1 MTIKGI
7 DYKWNGTLVKRE
19 STEYIIL
26 HHRAGN
32 GDVQSIHNGH
42 LSNGWSGIGYH
53 FYVRKDG
60 TIYRGRPIEMVGAHC
75 TGQNTCSVGVC
86 FEGNFERETMSDE
99 QIKAGNELIWYI
111 KSLYP
116 YAEIMRH
123 CDFNET
129 ACPGKK
135 FPFDKISK
143 NDIDGEIKTMQQ
155 PLETGNDIVWELMN
169 GKHKIEITEVQRAVK
184 AIDDAKKNEN
194 FSSLY
199 WILYKI
205 VNK

>member
-1 MTIKGI
+1 MTIKDI

-75 TGQNTCSVGVC
+75 TGQNICSIGVC
-86 FEGNFERETMSDE
+86 FEGNFELETMSDA
-99 QIKAGNELIWYI
+99 QIKAGQELVSYI

-116 YAEIMRH
+116 YAEVKRH
-123 CDFNET
+123 KDFGGT
-129 ACPGKK
+129 VCPGKN
-135 FPFDKISK
+135 FPFEKIK
-143 NDIDGEIKTMQQ
+143 KGVTKMTLKDAKTIIKTKAGVEDSTIEF
-155 PLETGNDIVWELMN
+155 LLCYKYGEELLM
-169 GKHKIEITEVQRAVK
+169 KLAK
-184 AIDDAKKNEN
+184 AMEK
-194 FSSLY
+194 
-199 WILYKI
+199 
-205 VNK
+205 

>member
-1 MTIKGI
+1 MQIK
-7 DYKWNGTLVKRE
+7 DVSYKWNGTLVKRN

-32 GDVQSIHNGH
+32 GDVHSLHNGH

-86 FEGNFERETMSDE
+86 FEGNFENEAMSDV
-99 QIKAGNELIWYI
+99 QIKAGQELISYI

-116 YAEIMRH
+116 YAKVMRH
-123 CDFNET
+123 RDFNET
-129 ACPGKK
+129 ACPGKN
-135 FPFDKISK
+135 FP
-143 NDIDGEIKTMQQ
+143 NDIGGVVKTTKQH
-155 PLETGNDIVWELMN
+155 LETGNDIVWELMN
-169 GKHKIEITEVQRAVK
+169 GKHKIEITEVQRAIK